1 MKILIVNI
9 SDIEGGASRAAYRL
23 HKALLS
29 QNIESKMLVA
39 HKYGDDFSVKGVNT
53 SKKQK
58 GLNLLRPTIDNLLVT
73 RYKKRTGR
81 AFSPALI
88 GFSEVIEAI
97 NQEKAD
103 IVHLHW
109 ICAAMIKLEDLKK
122 IEAPIVWSLH
132 DMWAFTGG
140 CHYDD
145 NCGRYL
151 QECGACKVLGSQ
163 KENDLSRQIY
173 LRKKKVFST
182 IENMTIVGL
191 SRWMYKSA
199 KSSSLLKGKKHI
211 QLPNPIDTTLFKPF
225 DKEKSRELW
234 SLPKNKKLVLFGA
247 MGATSDPRKGY
258 KELMEALNY
267 LDGDSNIA
275 LVVLGSSKPKIA
287 QNFGFETYYMGRLHD
302 DVSLITLYSAVD
314 VVVVPSL
321 QENLSN
327 VIMESL
333 SCGTP
338 VVGFNIGGNGDM
350 IDHQITGYLANAF
363 DSKMLAEGIAWTL
376 KDEFQKIL
384 SENARKKALMEFDEE
399 VVTQRYIKLYHEV
412 LNG

>member
-23 HKALLS
+23 NQALLA

-58 GLNLLRPTIDNLLVT
+58 GLNLLRPTIDNLLVS

-81 AFSPALI
+81 AFSPTLI
-88 GFSEVIEAI
+88 GFSGMIDAI

-109 ICAAMIKLEDLKK
+109 ICAGMIKLEDLAK

-145 NCGRYL
+145 ECGRYL

-163 KENDLSRQIY
+163 KENDLSRKIY

-211 QLPNPIDTTLFKPF
+211 HLPNPIDTTLFKPF

-321 QENLSN
+321 RENLSN

-384 SENARKKALMEFDEE
+384 SENARKKALMEFDKEL
-399 VVTQRYIKLYHEV
+399 VAQRYIKLYHEV